1 MATYYEQMQQLFRR
15 YQEEV
20 GISGP
25 TTLKDVG
32 IWAINEGL
40 WRPPEG
46 TVLSKFTAD
55 MGQALRLEHYTD
67 PQGRRV
73 RTKHPIRLPREEA
86 GEQLVFWDDIRTA
99 TRQHMEMSAQQR
111 RQAIVADCHQLK
123 IDVDSFNEN
132 RSPGNPIQLSF
143 DFRADLA
150 ELETV
155 IV

>member
-32 IWAINEGL
+32 VWAITGGL
-40 WRPPEG
+40 WRPTEG
-46 TVLSKFTAD
+46 AVLSKFTAD

-73 RTKHPIRLPREEA
+73 RTKHPVRLPREEA
-86 GEQLVFWDDIRTA
+86 GEQLVLWDDIRTT

-132 RSPGNPIQLSF
+132 RNADIQLSF

-150 ELETV
+150 ELEAV

>member
-1 MATYYEQMQQLFRR
+1 MATYYEQMQELFRQ
-15 YQEEV
+15 YQGEV

-32 IWAINEGL
+32 VWAIRGGL

-73 RTKHPIRLPREEA
+73 RTKHSVRLPREEA
-86 GEQLVFWDDIRTA
+86 GEQLIFWDDIRT
-99 TRQHMEMSAQQR
+99 TSRQHMETSAQQR
-111 RQAIVADCHQLK
+111 RQAIVADCHSLK
-123 IDVDSFNEN
+123 MDVDSFNEN
-132 RSPGNPIQLSF
+132 RNADNPIQLVF

-150 ELETV
+150 ELEAV
-155 IV
+155 LV